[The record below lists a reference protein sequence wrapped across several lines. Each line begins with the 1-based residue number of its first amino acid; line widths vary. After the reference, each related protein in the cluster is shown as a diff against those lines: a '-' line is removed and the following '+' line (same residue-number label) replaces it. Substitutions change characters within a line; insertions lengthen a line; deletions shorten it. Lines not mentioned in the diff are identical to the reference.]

1 MNLRL
6 MLGVALL
13 AGGLAP
19 ASRASAQTGDQ
30 AELSIKV
37 GGKEI
42 GHENLLIRPARP
54 GRPVGDSL
62 VSVARYPET
71 NPELVVQGVLQQSVT
86 GDPLTFSLD
95 FQDRHQP
102 QTILA
107 SVSRNRVT
115 LRSVARGAEAARELP
130 GGKLIVLLDDSLFAT
145 FLPLAHLAGET
156 PRQVIAVFPRT
167 GRRTTLMVGR
177 TALATGRPDGAMMVV
192 EMSGDPAGKLFLDGA
207 GRFVRLEIPARQ
219 LEVTRLPR

>member
-13 AGGLAP
+13 AGVSIP
-19 ASRASAQTGDQ
+19 VSRAAAQTGDQ
-30 AELSIKV
+30 AELSIKL

-62 VSVARYPET
+62 ISIARYPESK
-71 NPELVVQGVLQQSVT
+71 PELVVQGALQQSTT
-86 GDPLTFSLD
+86 GDPLSFSLD
-95 FQDRHQP
+95 FQDRLHP
-102 QTILA
+102 LTVLA

-115 LRSVARGAEAARELP
+115 LRSVARGAESARELP

-156 PRQVIAVFPRT
+156 PHQVIAVFPRT
-167 GRRTTLMVGR
+167 GRRTTLMVTR
-177 TALATGRPDGAMMVV
+177 TPLATGRPDGAMSMI
-192 EMSGDPAGKLFLDGA
+192 EMSGDPAGKLFVDGS
-207 GRFVRLEIPARQ
+207 GRFIRLEIPARQ
-219 LEVTRLPR
+219 LEVTRLPQ